1 MESYLKEEDP
11 VSLEWLEKSL
21 GWLEKVDDN
30 KILNLSVVRSI
41 YLNYSDFQRVVH
53 LPNNKKSFESLDSV
67 LESFIEECNNDL
79 SYFLSTEIDHENK
92 TVNIFVLPVVESA

>member
-11 VSLEWLEKSL
+11 VSLEWLEKNL

-41 YLNYSDFQRVVH
+41 YLDYSDFQRVVH
-53 LPNNKKSFESLDSV
+53 LPNNKKSFEPLDSV

-79 SYFLSTEIDHENK
+79 NYFLSTEIDHKNK
-92 TVNIFVLPVVESA
+92 TINIFVLPVVESA